1 MSAEPEEYQTV
12 KYFLLWGGVV
22 TPRSPEQALS
32 AEASSEVNEYRGMTI
47 YVYQYISLL
56 VVIYIFIIVIKFREN
71 HSHFIYIEVFCF
83 GRIFY
88 MPSSGSVHFY
98 LYIFFPHVHISSVER
113 LQTFSNHGLT

>member
-1 MSAEPEEYQTV
+1 MSLQNLVYISHTVVPQYSLLIHSGTRMSAEPEEYQTV

-56 VVIYIFIIVIKFREN
+56 VKSHIF
-71 HSHFIYIEVFCF
+71 
-83 GRIFY
+83 
-88 MPSSGSVHFY
+88 
-98 LYIFFPHVHISSVER
+98 L
-113 LQTFSNHGLT
+113 